1 MLDRFLEVA
10 YEAEKQASNRQQLV
24 DELKRLPVDELKK
37 IASGESK
44 IAYIGDDPCWLDKFK
59 DSPFYQDALALE
71 EQGLELE
78 IVRQQKE
85 MAERQ
90 NRDTTWEEQDAL
102 RVKKRMLEL
111 ELRKAEAQAAGA
123 PPEPEMAPPAA
134 PAPEPAPAQ
143 PTETPKQAAAL
154 RNGPDIV
161 RSVQKAVGG
170 AAKRGKE
177 LLTGSRQKELFRKM
191 DATRVKGD
199 RAEGLMENAK
209 RGLQRPSH
217 GDLRDFMKG
226 HSIKSTN
233 AKRQALLSKA
243 HDAEQLK
250 SGITQAAAG
259 AGALGTA
266 GAAAHHVLKKKEAAR
281 SPMSPL
287 RASDYYTDPIFEA
300 AYNHRGAAPSPE
312 VLQMMQ
318 DQVRGDIGSEIAGQE
333 RTLQYSKDHPVLSR
347 LPVSA
352 VMGLMGAAGGAA
364 IGGSGKAALIGG
376 GLGALGGFALAPGAR
391 HHAAQL
397 EEMQS
402 ASEGLTDPALQYA
415 LHNAIGAHQE
425 DRAHSRKLER
435 AQAHGENAAY
445 IQSLGKE
452 ASFSAALPYAM
463 GHGLLNPLPSSSYG
477 AAAGGAMTSPGDTN
491 GALKGGLYGAGM
503 GVLKGGFD
511 GIRGGVSDPKEL
523 AAIAALHGLGGATG
537 GAHAGYAI
545 SRSKEK
551 SKNKEAGVMQ
561 DVAASLGKIPGK
573 KIRVGQNDLVELGKR
588 VADKAKPIEV
598 GHRDLIALAKK
609 HVAQSKVAHA
619 IAHMNDTQSFVALP
633 EHEKVAIV
641 GALRAAIPGVK
652 AFAGQAAQGLGTAMK
667 SGNLGQ
673 MATSVKNIGT
683 AGLHQGMGWAA
694 KNPGAAAAVGA
705 GALGTAALAGRATA

>member
-123 PPEPEMAPPAA
+123 PPEPEMAPPAVSPPPEAA
-134 PAPEPAPAQ
+134 PAPAPAADPAPKVAGAEVGMLGRAGELLSGSHARRLGNAATSVRQIMGDAAPAMVADAGRRAAVEGRKVLGARVAAGGVGLAGASMLAHKAKAAPAAQ
-143 PTETPKQAAAL
+143 PMPGAPKL
-154 RNGPDIV
+154 
-161 RSVQKAVGG
+161 
-170 AAKRGKE
+170 
-177 LLTGSRQKELFRKM
+177 
-191 DATRVKGD
+191 
-199 RAEGLMENAK
+199 
-209 RGLQRPSH
+209 
-217 GDLRDFMKG
+217 
-226 HSIKSTN
+226 
-233 AKRQALLSKA
+233 
-243 HDAEQLK
+243 
-250 SGITQAAAG
+250 AAAG
-259 AGALGTA
+259 QLSDLDPRQYRGNADLMSAMEASGGVGGMLGLGIPMGMLGHDIGRGYGMPVLGTLGGAGLGAMVGGTA
-266 GAAAHHVLKKKEAAR
+266 GRVMGRTMGAPLALAQHIKHRNDAEKEDALTEYEAKKSKTAAETK
-281 SPMSPL
+281 
-287 RASDYYTDPIFEA
+287 
-300 AYNHRGAAPSPE
+300 
-312 VLQMMQ
+312 
-318 DQVRGDIGSEIAGQE
+318 
-333 RTLQYSKDHPVLSR
+333 
-347 LPVSA
+347 LPVSMRAGRA
-352 VMGLMGAAGGAA
+352 VGDSAVGDFVPAAVGVGTGVLGAGIGKQMGRAAGAVLGKSPDVGGL
-364 IGGSGKAALIGG
+364 IGQVAGG
-376 GLGALGGFALAPGAR
+376 GLGFLGGRGAVR
-391 HHAAQL
+391 AGQGFGSGAVDRYRDQA
-397 EEMQS
+397 MF
-402 ASEGLTDPALQYA
+402 
-415 LHNAIGAHQE
+415 NAM
-425 DRAHSRKLER
+425 RK
-435 AQAHGENAAY
+435 Q
-445 IQSLGKE
+445 
-452 ASFSAALPYAM
+452 
-463 GHGLLNPLPSSSYG
+463 
-477 AAAGGAMTSPGDTN
+477 
-491 GALKGGLYGAGM
+491 
-503 GVLKGGFD
+503 
-511 GIRGGVSDPKEL
+511 
-523 AAIAALHGLGGATG
+523 
-537 GAHAGYAI
+537 
-545 SRSKEK
+545 
-551 SKNKEAGVMQ
+551 AGVMQ

-619 IAHMNDTQSFVALP
+619 IAHMNDAQSFVALP

>member
-44 IAYIGDDPCWLDKFK
+44 IAYIEDDPCWLDKFK

-123 PPEPEMAPPAA
+123 PPEPEMAPPAVSPPPEAA
-134 PAPEPAPAQ
+134 PAPAPAAEPAPKVAGAEVGMLGRAGELLSGSHARRLGNAATSVRQIMGDAAPAMVADAGRRAAVEGRKVLGARVAAGGVGLAGAGMLAHKAKAAPAAQ
-143 PTETPKQAAAL
+143 PMPGVPKLAAETKLPISMRAG
-154 RNGPDIV
+154 R
-161 RSVQKAVGG
+161 AVGDSVVGDFVPAAVGVGTGVLG
-170 AAKRGKE
+170 AGIGKQM
-177 LLTGSRQKELFRKM
+177 GR
-191 DATRVKGD
+191 
-199 RAEGLMENAK
+199 
-209 RGLQRPSH
+209 
-217 GDLRDFMKG
+217 
-226 HSIKSTN
+226 
-233 AKRQALLSKA
+233 
-243 HDAEQLK
+243 
-250 SGITQAAAG
+250 AAG
-259 AGALGTA
+259 AVLG
-266 GAAAHHVLKKKEAAR
+266 K
-281 SPMSPL
+281 SPDVGGL
-287 RASDYYTDPIFEA
+287 I
-300 AYNHRGAAPSPE
+300 G
-312 VLQMMQ
+312 
-318 DQVRGDIGSEIAGQE
+318 QVA
-333 RTLQYSKDHPVLSR
+333 
-347 LPVSA
+347 
-352 VMGLMGAAGGAA
+352 
-364 IGGSGKAALIGG
+364 GG
-376 GLGALGGFALAPGAR
+376 GLGFLGGRGAVR
-391 HHAAQL
+391 AGQGFGSGAVDRYRDQA
-397 EEMQS
+397 MF
-402 ASEGLTDPALQYA
+402 
-415 LHNAIGAHQE
+415 NAM
-425 DRAHSRKLER
+425 RK
-435 AQAHGENAAY
+435 Q
-445 IQSLGKE
+445 
-452 ASFSAALPYAM
+452 
-463 GHGLLNPLPSSSYG
+463 
-477 AAAGGAMTSPGDTN
+477 
-491 GALKGGLYGAGM
+491 
-503 GVLKGGFD
+503 
-511 GIRGGVSDPKEL
+511 
-523 AAIAALHGLGGATG
+523 
-537 GAHAGYAI
+537 
-545 SRSKEK
+545 
-551 SKNKEAGVMQ
+551 AGVMQ

-619 IAHMNDTQSFVALP
+619 IAHMNGTQSFVALP